1 MRRCILRETGRE
13 YAVKIIDMHV
23 DEAVRQSI
31 VAEIDVLTQLPSHKH
46 ISMCVLHLLWVHCV
60 VHILRLLWVYTVCG
74 TLCLPGNVFLLLFSL
89 QYIYRTILS
98 HHHFLVFE
106 LCVHIA

>member
-1 MRRCILRETGRE
+1 
-13 YAVKIIDMHV
+13 MHV

-60 VHILRLLWVYTVCG
+60 VHILRLLWVHCVVHILRLLWVYPTVCG
-74 TLCLPGNVFLLLFSL
+74 TLCL
-89 QYIYRTILS
+89 Y
-98 HHHFLVFE
+98 
-106 LCVHIA
+106 